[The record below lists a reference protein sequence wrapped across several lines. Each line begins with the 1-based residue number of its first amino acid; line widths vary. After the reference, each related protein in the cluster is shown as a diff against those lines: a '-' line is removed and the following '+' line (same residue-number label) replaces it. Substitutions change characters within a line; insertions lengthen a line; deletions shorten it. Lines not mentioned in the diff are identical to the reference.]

1 MGGADIDT
9 LDILVNAPNPDVRKD
24 SVLADEKGRPERPK
38 SQTNQYVK
46 PAAVA
51 PLRHTQILS
60 KVTSTPTSSNVHTT
74 SNSHGQPR
82 QSTAWRP
89 ITYDASVHTMAM
101 DHDDEDDILDE
112 SMPTTGNLEHLSSP
126 QSQGTLFF
134 SGLSERT
141 TYQDLMSIV
150 KGGKIISSVLRN
162 NSALV
167 TLATGAAEFL
177 AWSKRNDIY
186 LQGKRVSNIYFK
198 LTFTLLR

>member
-1 MGGADIDT
+1 MGGTDIDT

-24 SVLADEKGRPERPK
+24 SVLADEKGRLEWPE
-38 SQTNQYVK
+38 SQTDQYVK
-46 PAAVA
+46 PAAAA

-60 KVTSTPTSSNVHTT
+60 KVTSTPTISNACTT

-82 QSTAWRP
+82 QSTAWRR
-89 ITYDASVHTMAM
+89 ITYDASVPNIAM
-101 DHDDEDDILDE
+101 DHDDGEDILDE
-112 SMPTTGNLEHLSSP
+112 SMPTTGNFEHQSSP
-126 QSQGTLFF
+126 QWQGTLFF

-141 TYQDLMSIV
+141 TYKDLMSIV

-186 LQGKRVSNIYFK
+186 LQGKRVSSIYLK
-198 LTFTLLR
+198 LTFTLPR

>member
-9 LDILVNAPNPDVRKD
+9 LDILVNTPNPDVRKD

-38 SQTNQYVK
+38 SQINQYVM
-46 PAAVA
+46 PAAVT

-60 KVTSTPTSSNVHTT
+60 KVTSTPTSSNARTT

-82 QSTAWRP
+82 QPTAWRT
-89 ITYDASVHTMAM
+89 ITYDDSVPNMVK
-101 DHDDEDDILDE
+101 DHIDEDDILDE
-112 SMPTTGNLEHLSSP
+112 STGTFEQQSSP

-141 TYQDLMSIV
+141 TYKDLMSIV

-167 TLATGAAEFL
+167 TLATGAKEFL
-177 AWSKRNDIY
+177 AWSKYNDIY
-186 LQGKRVSNIYFK
+186 LQGKRVSSIYLK
-198 LTFTLLR
+198 STFTFPR